1 MSSYTNDVSWL
12 SSNNTSKTS
21 STSSTSSKNSSS
33 SSAANILGKDDF
45 LKLLITELK
54 YQDPTKPMD
63 NYEYISQMSTF
74 SSLEQMQNLNSSF
87 TELSTT
93 LNDVMLPSMLLQQS
107 SSMIGKA
114 VTYTSTT
121 TADGASTTKELE
133 GVVESVVM
141 KDGGLYYVID
151 GKEVDASKVTSMA
164 EGSFSTNDQLLIEI
178 LQTLDKLLAYFKAKE
193 GGTDD
198 K

>member
-1 MSSYTNDVSWL
+1 MSIYSTLAANSTSNTN
-12 SSNNTSKTS
+12 
-21 STSSTSSKNSSS
+21 STSSTSKSSS

-54 YQDPTKPMD
+54 YQDPTDPMD

-74 SSLEQMQNLNSSF
+74 SSLEQIQNLNTTMTSMAD
-87 TELSTT
+87 T
-93 LNDVMLPSMLLQQS
+93 LNGTLLPSMLLQQS

-114 VTYTSTT
+114 VTYTQTTTSGGTSTT
-121 TADGASTTKELE
+121 AELE

-151 GKEVDASKVTSMA
+151 GEKIAASSVTSMA

-178 LQTLDKLLAYFKAKE
+178 LNTLDDLLSYFQTEE

-198 K
+198 Q

>member
-198 K
+198 Q

>member
-1 MSSYTNDVSWL
+1 MSIYSNL
-12 SSNNTSKTS
+12 AASSTSSTSNTS
-21 STSSTSSKNSSS
+21 STSSTSSTT
-33 SSAANILGKDDF
+33 SANNILGKDDF

-54 YQDPTKPMD
+54 YQDPTDPMD

-74 SSLEQMQNLNSSF
+74 SSLEQIQNLNTTMTSMAD
-87 TELSTT
+87 T
-93 LNDVMLPSMLLQQS
+93 LNGTLLPSMLLQQS

-114 VTYTSTT
+114 VSYTQTTTSGGTSTT
-121 TADGASTTKELE
+121 AELE

-151 GKEVDASKVTSMA
+151 GEEIAASSVTSMA

-178 LQTLDKLLAYFKAKE
+178 LNTLDDLLSYFQTEE
-193 GGTDD
+193 GGSDD
-198 K
+198 Q

>member
-1 MSSYTNDVSWL
+1 MSIYSNL
-12 SSNNTSKTS
+12 AASSTSSTSNTS
-21 STSSTSSKNSSS
+21 STSSTT
-33 SSAANILGKDDF
+33 SANNILGKDDF

-54 YQDPTKPMD
+54 YQDPTDPMD

-74 SSLEQMQNLNSSF
+74 SSLEQIQNLNTTMTSMAD
-87 TELSTT
+87 T
-93 LNDVMLPSMLLQQS
+93 LNGTLLPSMLLQQS

-114 VTYTSTT
+114 VSYTQTTTSGGTSTT
-121 TADGASTTKELE
+121 AELE

-151 GKEVDASKVTSMA
+151 GEEIAASSVTSMA

-178 LQTLDKLLAYFKAKE
+178 LNTLDDLLSYFQTEE

-198 K
+198 Q